1 MTSEEWRLH
10 DCIKR
15 AEEAI
20 AKAWSWDYKD
30 WYMCYAATLY
40 RDDDPTFIARPLIY
54 DRMTD
59 AEKAKFERLE
69 NASNIKAVC
78 ELCLAVYKRELPKMR
93 AELKKL
99 TINPDKQDV

>member
-1 MTSEEWRLH
+1 MTTEEWRLH

-20 AKAWSWDYKD
+20 ANAWWYGED
-30 WYMCYAATLY
+30 WYLCYAATLY

-59 AEKAKFERLE
+59 EEKADYERLDNE
-69 NASNIKAVC
+69 GNIEAVC
-78 ELCLAVYKRELPKMR
+78 ELCRAVYKRELPKMK
-93 AELKKL
+93 AEFEKLKG
-99 TINPDKQDV
+99 NPNEHI